1 LLTNVVLDFERENI
15 EVSAMGVPQG
25 SVISPLITN
34 FTLDGLEERVTTRQQ
49 TAMTN
54 LKRTKWIKGK
64 GIVYERMQFREDV
77 KGTILHLQIIYAFL
91 DFFMVTNSI
100 RLNGIIIV
108 CGAYDLF
115 WN

>member
-1 LLTNVVLDFERENI
+1 LTSIVLDFERENL
-15 EVSAMGVPQG
+15 EVFAMGVPQG
-25 SVISPLITN
+25 SVISLLITN
-34 FTLDGLEERVTTRQQ
+34 FTLDGLEERITTRQQ
-49 TAMTN
+49 TTMTN

-64 GIVYERMQFREDV
+64 GIVYEECNFGKMSKVQFYIF
-77 KGTILHLQIIYAFL
+77 KLSMHFWNFL
-91 DFFMVTNSI
+91 WSRNSI